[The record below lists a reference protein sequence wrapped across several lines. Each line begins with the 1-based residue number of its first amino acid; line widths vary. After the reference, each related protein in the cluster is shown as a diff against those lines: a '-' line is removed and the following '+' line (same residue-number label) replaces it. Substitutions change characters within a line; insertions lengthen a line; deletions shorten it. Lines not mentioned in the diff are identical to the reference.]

1 MIQWQRRES
10 IDGGIIVYQISLI
23 LSGILFLLGCMTLGA
38 AIFCSDVLPKIF
50 KIYLLSH
57 PTSYSDDLLY
67 INSARIYLLAFAEI
81 ILGVFGY
88 LYHLKK
94 AKNES

>member
-1 MIQWQRRES
+1 VANTRINRW
-10 IDGGIIVYQISLI
+10 GIIVNKISLI

-38 AIFCSDVLPKIF
+38 AIFCTDVLPKIF

-57 PTSYSDDLLY
+57 PASYSDELLNV
-67 INSARIYLLAFAEI
+67 NSTKIYLLAFAEI
-81 ILGVFGY
+81 IFGAFSY

-94 AKNES
+94 SKDES